1 MCTLKQLNATP
12 IAYTN
17 QVTFTV
23 ANVSLLMTEPS
34 LFDILNVYYPD
45 KSCLMYY
52 FLENKRI
59 MRLCFSAVCGSRTI
73 GALREVYVTNNRSV
87 QVIVGEQLDRAF
99 ESLVYVLSA
108 YDYW

>member
-1 MCTLKQLNATP
+1 M
-12 IAYTN
+12 
-17 QVTFTV
+17 
-23 ANVSLLMTEPS
+23 
-34 LFDILNVYYPD
+34 
-45 KSCLMYY
+45 
-52 FLENKRI
+52 FLCR
-59 MRLCFSAVCGSRTI
+59 CGSRTI